1 MSLDIDVIAKD
12 MITAAKGVVDQKWP
26 ATREYFE
33 SESKMYAQRL
43 ASVAKMYADGIIS
56 EKRAKEHIA
65 LQNEA
70 WETTLL
76 AVNGLS
82 QILIEQALNAAI
94 KVIRDAVNKS
104 IGFALL

>member
-1 MSLDIDVIAKD
+1 MSFDVDKIAQN
-12 MITAAKGVVDQKWP
+12 MISAAKGVVDEKWP

-43 ASVAKMYADGIIS
+43 ASVAKMYANGIIS

-76 AVNGLS
+76 AINGLS
-82 QILIEQALNAAI
+82 QILVEEALNAAI
-94 KVIRDAVNKS
+94 KVIRDAVNKA

>member
-1 MSLDIDVIAKD
+1 MSLDVDVIAKD
-12 MITAAKGVVDQKWP
+12 MIAAAKGVVDQKWP

-94 KVIRDAVNKS
+94 KVIRDAVNKA

>member
-1 MSLDIDVIAKD
+1 MSLDVDLIAKD
-12 MITAAKGVVDQKWP
+12 MVAAAKSVVDQKWP
-26 ATREYFE
+26 ATRDYFE

-94 KVIRDAVNKS
+94 KEIRDAVNKA

>member
-1 MSLDIDVIAKD
+1 MNLDVDIIAKD
-12 MITAAKGVVDQKWP
+12 MIAAAKGVVDQRWP
-26 ATREYFE
+26 TTREYFE

-94 KVIRDAVNKS
+94 KVIRDAVNKT

>member
-1 MSLDIDVIAKD
+1 MSLDIDVISQQ

-33 SESKMYAQRL
+33 SESKMYAHRL
-43 ASVAKMYADGIIS
+43 VSIAKMYAEGIIS

-94 KVIRDAVNKS
+94 KVIRDAVNS
-104 IGFALL
+104 SLGFALL